1 MSKQQK
7 SKSKKSVLAAIAS
20 TALAASLACGLGAAP
35 AVAAPVASDMTTSS
49 VAPQAPATTAPA
61 APAAAAAAESP
72 VMTPAPTPKPA
83 DPAAPAS
90 TPAVPTTPADGSVSH
105 SGKGTSI
112 WFYNTTDAPIKVG
125 DTVVPKG
132 GHIHLSGKNGDGDD
146 VATTVSD
153 ETGKQIKLYGHNPRM
168 KEAYLQFEGTKVY
181 ETSLIKSGGMNFK
194 VTWSGDDG
202 AYKNWRV
209 HMVNTAGY
217 DYEFVHRTD
226 SEDGTKG
233 TVVNKA
239 SRTAIVHLGGTDYKL
254 APGQSLL
261 FFDAHQFESGPF
273 SINKGIEM
281 SIYGGEMSPQWPYK
295 VKMWDTLA
303 SYPQATVGK
312 DGTYDRDH
320 SFAENTSRSY
330 HWGNWRALNLD
341 ITREADGRMEVVQET
356 DETEDWAHFTVT
368 ITDSAK
374 Q

>member
-1 MSKQQK
+1 MSKQEK
-7 SKSKKSVLAAIAS
+7 SMSKKKSVLAAIAS
-20 TALAASLACGLGAAP
+20 TALAATLACGLGAAP
-35 AVAAPVASDMTTSS
+35 AVAGPVQPDVTTSS
-49 VAPQAPATTAPA
+49 VATPAQADTPAPAPKPAAPA
-61 APAAAAAAESP
+61 APAA
-72 VMTPAPTPKPA
+72 T
-83 DPAAPAS
+83 PAAPA
-90 TPAVPTTPADGSVSH
+90 APTAPADGSVSH

-112 WFYNTTDAPIKVG
+112 WFYNQTDAPIKVG

-132 GHIHLSGKNGDGDD
+132 GVVHLSGKNGDGDD

-181 ETSLIKSGGMNFK
+181 ETSMIKSGGRNFK

-209 HMVNTAGY
+209 HMVNSAGY

-233 TVVNKA
+233 LVVNKA
-239 SRTAIVHLGGTDYKL
+239 SRTAIVQLGGTDYKL

-281 SIYGGEMSPQWPYK
+281 NIYGGEMSPQWPYK

-312 DGTYDRDH
+312 DGSYDRDH